1 MRKTTLKWTW
11 TTSKQRAMNINYAV
25 GLLMAALIGLY
36 TWRAYLQKDEPPPSA
51 LPWVPIDVRKT
62 KVYVSQTRDAGMYI
76 ERQRRTAI
84 IGNPTLTPGYKGS
97 MNGSLEWN
105 FLTGICVCPPRGAP
119 ICGPP
124 APVIWSNGDADDT
137 ICDNV
142 DAGGAFGGY
151 EVVDFGGADANVCD
165 V

>member
-1 MRKTTLKWTW
+1 
-11 TTSKQRAMNINYAV
+11 MNINYAV
-25 GLLMAALIGLY
+25 GLLMAAIVGLY
-36 TWRAYLQKDEPPPSA
+36 TWRAYLQKDSSPAPE

-62 KVYVSQTRDAGMYI
+62 KVYVSQTRDAGMFI
-76 ERQRRTAI
+76 ERQRREAI
-84 IGNPTLTPGYKGS
+84 IRNPTLRPGYRDS
-97 MNGSLEWN
+97 TNGSLEWN
-105 FLTGICVCPPRGAP
+105 FLTGICVCPPRGEP

-124 APVIWSNGDADDT
+124 EPVIWSDGGATDA

-151 EVVDFGGADANVCD
+151 DVVDFGGAGANVCD